1 MGMTDEAQ
9 WTLNNYKGGGASILH
24 ARRVLLLDKVSRL
37 RKAGAN
43 LYRRAAIAAFEG
55 RTKDFERLGRGA
67 AICRKTTAP
76 KGRTLAGAVVTN
88 ERGRTTWHGL
98 TFRVAARTTPTSR
111 KTMPSPC
118 ENCKFHPDEWDISVF
133 MLNKGTCKAGHSI
146 HTTDATPPDM
156 YFDETGKEI
165 NSCTDKKD

>member
-67 AICRKTTAP
+67 AICMD
-76 KGRTLAGAVVTN
+76 KGVEVYGQA
-88 ERGRTTWHGL
+88 
-98 TFRVAARTTPTSR
+98 
-111 KTMPSPC
+111 
-118 ENCKFHPDEWDISVF
+118 ENI
-133 MLNKGTCKAGHSI
+133 
-146 HTTDATPPDM
+146 
-156 YFDETGKEI
+156 
-165 NSCTDKKD
+165 